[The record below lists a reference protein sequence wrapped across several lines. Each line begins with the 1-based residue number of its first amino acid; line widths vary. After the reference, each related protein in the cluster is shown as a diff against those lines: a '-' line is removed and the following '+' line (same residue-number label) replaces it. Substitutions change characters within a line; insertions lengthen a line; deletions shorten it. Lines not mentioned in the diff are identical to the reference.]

1 MLAGND
7 NEWRYISTR
16 RLVNIVQESVQ
27 KWLSR
32 AVFEPNDANT

>member
-1 MLAGND
+1 
-7 NEWRYISTR
+7 
-16 RLVNIVQESVQ
+16 LVNIVQESVQ